1 MSAFGDKA
9 DMALCTAHVRFWL
22 KADMTLCGNP
32 SSPLRVSPISPL
44 ERADEQPSVR
54 CDARV
59 SFLLFQTVSF
69 DTSAGSCLNSNPY
82 EGKFGTFLRI
92 PLGMIACTF
101 SDPGLGQEQTM
112 KAL

>member
-1 MSAFGDKA
+1 MSAFGGKA
-9 DMALCTAHVRFWL
+9 DIDLVR
-22 KADMTLCGNP
+22 K
-32 SSPLRVSPISPL
+32 SV
-44 ERADEQPSVR
+44 VR